1 MPFRLCCDTA
11 AFGRC
16 NFAMHEL
23 GITQEIVS
31 RAADRAQGRRVVRV
45 VVEIGK
51 LTAVL
56 PDAVRFCFEL
66 CAEGTPVEGAE
77 LRIIE
82 TPGTARCRACGNGL
96 ELDRPF
102 GRCECGNTDLEWLG
116 GEELRITEIE
126 VA

>member
-1 MPFRLCCDTA
+1 
-11 AFGRC
+11 
-16 NFAMHEL
+16 MHEL
-23 GITQEIVS
+23 GITQEIVE
-31 RAADRAQGRRVVRV
+31 RAADRAAGRRVLRV
-45 VVEIGK
+45 VVEIGQ

-56 PDAVRFCFEL
+56 PDAVRFCFDL

-82 TPGTARCRACGNGL
+82 TPGTARCRTCETIL
-96 ELDRPF
+96 TLTRPF

-126 VA
+126 VE